1 MTMSESANSIDKGMA
16 AVVAAE
22 TNLSDV
28 RGELGELIYCG
39 YNINDLAENATFE
52 EVVHLLHRGHL
63 PSTDELAT
71 LKAEFVASRNLP
83 EGLIDVLKALPKDTS
98 PMHALRTGVSAL
110 GCVDHGAETN
120 DDLEAVRKK
129 SIQLIA

>member
-28 RGELGELIYCG
+28 RGEIGELIYCG
-39 YNINDLAENATFE
+39 YNINDLAEKATFE

-63 PSTDELAT
+63 PDADELAA
-71 LKAEFVASRNLP
+71 LKAEFCASRNLP
-83 EGLIDVLKALPKDTS
+83 GGVIDVLKALPKDTS
-98 PMHALRTGVSAL
+98 DARPPHRRQCSGLL
-110 GCVDHGAETN
+110 
-120 DDLEAVRKK
+120 
-129 SIQLIA
+129 